1 MRVVVD
7 ASAIAAVV
15 FQEADGDTVQAHVQD
30 DTLFAPDLIDYELM
44 NVGLVKIRRGLGN
57 ELLIRSMMSKV
68 PFLRI
73 RRVSVSIDAAIAL
86 ALQTGLSGYDA
97 AYLWLARSL
106 DVELVTLDRKL
117 ARADRSLRGDPV

>member
-7 ASAIAAVV
+7 ASAIAAVL

-30 DTLFAPDLIDYELM
+30 DTLIAPHLIDYELM
-44 NVGLVKIRRGLGN
+44 NVGLVKIRRGIGN
-57 ELLIRSMMSKV
+57 ELLIRSMLSKV

-73 RRVSVSIDAAIAL
+73 RRVSVSTDAIIPL

-117 ARADRSLRGDPV
+117 ASADRLLRGEPS

>member
-1 MRVVVD
+1 MHVVVD

-15 FQEADGDTVQAHVQD
+15 FQEADGDMVHAHVRD
-30 DTLFAPDLIDYELM
+30 DTLFAPHLIDYELM

-73 RRVSVSIDAAIAL
+73 RRVSVAIDAVMPL

>member
-15 FQEADGDTVQAHVQD
+15 FQEADGNTLQEHLRD
-30 DTLFAPDLIDYELM
+30 DTLFAPHLIDYELM
-44 NVGLVKIRRGLGN
+44 NVGLVKIRRGIGS
-57 ELLIRSMMSKV
+57 ELLIRAMLSKV
-68 PFLRI
+68 PFFRI
-73 RRVSVSIDAAIAL
+73 RRVNVPTDAVVAL

-117 ARADRSLRGDPV
+117 GRADRSLRGDPS

>member
-1 MRVVVD
+1 
-7 ASAIAAVV
+7 
-15 FQEADGDTVQAHVQD
+15 
-30 DTLFAPDLIDYELM
+30 
-44 NVGLVKIRRGLGN
+44 
-57 ELLIRSMMSKV
+57 MSKV

-73 RRVSVSIDAAIAL
+73 RRVNVSIDAVSAL

-117 ARADRSLRGDPV
+117 ARADRWLRGDPV

>member
-7 ASAIAAVV
+7 ASAIAAVL
-15 FQEADGDTVQAHVQD
+15 FQEADGDMVQAHVQD
-30 DTLFAPDLIDYELM
+30 DTLIAPHLIDYELM
-44 NVGLVKIRRGLGN
+44 NVGLVKIRRGIGN
-57 ELLIRSMMSKV
+57 ELLIRSVLSKV

-73 RRVSVSIDAAIAL
+73 RRVSVSTDAIIPL

-117 ARADRSLRGDPV
+117 ASADRLLRGEPS